1 MLTKKQKNL
10 LIFINKK
17 IRSTGISPSYEE
29 MKNSLNLKSKSG
41 IHRLISAL
49 EERGFVKRLAH
60 KARALEVVKLPE
72 NASANDIFN
81 SFTPSVIKGG
91 LDKSKSNSSKVSVL
105 GSIAAGT
112 PIEAIQHEV
121 DKIALPDDL
130 QKNGE
135 YFGLKVK
142 GDSMIEAGINDGDT
156 VIIKKTSTAD
166 TGQIVVVL
174 IDEQEA
180 TLKRIRK
187 KGNTIALEAANKNYD
202 TKIYASNRI
211 KIQGTYNLK
220 FKFIFRSLFICIFYS
235 KKKFSF
241 ILSSQ

>member
-10 LIFINKK
+10 LIYINKK

-41 IHRLISAL
+41 IHRLITAL

-60 KARALEVVKLPE
+60 KARALEVIKLPE

-91 LDKSKSNSSKVSVL
+91 LDKTETKSSKISIL

-112 PIEAIQHEV
+112 PIEAIQQEV
-121 DKIALPDDL
+121 DKVVLPQEL

-135 YFGLKVK
+135 HFGLKVK

-156 VIIKKTSTAD
+156 VIIKKAQNAEN
-166 TGQIVVVL
+166 GQIAVVL

-202 TKIYASNRI
+202 TKIYAASRI
-211 KIQGTYNLK
+211 KIQGKLV
-220 FKFIFRSLFICIFYS
+220 SLYRNFH
-235 KKKFSF
+235 
-241 ILSSQ
+241 

>member
-1 MLTKKQKNL
+1 MYEVCSMLTKKQKNL

-91 LDKSKSNSSKVSVL
+91 LDKSKINSSKVSVL

-166 TGQIVVVL
+166 TGQIAVVL

-211 KIQGTYNLK
+211 KIQGRL
-220 FKFIFRSLFICIFYS
+220 ISLYRNFH
-235 KKKFSF
+235 
-241 ILSSQ
+241 